1 MYILDPETVAGTKH
15 CTCIMRLVYVFKH
28 DGEMAGPAIDDL
40 IEFLPSSLRDVGIQ
54 GSGAG
59 HIFSS
64 EVIVSDKMELI
75 FFIMR
80 HKSKKNGQM
89 WLNSKKKYNF
99 ALPKKDNMSTNKPD
113 KTEDRIVAVEEAFSK
128 TEHFIESNQ
137 KIIMIVIGILIVGVL
152 GFFGFKRYY
161 LAPREKEAQ
170 SQMFM
175 AEKYFEQDSLKKAL
189 NGDGNYL
196 GFLDIIDQYGITK
209 SANLSKYYA
218 GICYLKMGEYQKAI
232 EYLKKFSGKDMV
244 VAPMAN
250 GAIGDAYMELNN
262 SEEAISY
269 YTKAADMRD
278 NDFTT
283 PLFLKKAGMAYEIAG
298 KYDKA
303 LEMYKRIKDNYP
315 RSYEG
320 SEIDKYI
327 AYVQGMI
334 KK

>member
-1 MYILDPETVAGTKH
+1 
-15 CTCIMRLVYVFKH
+15 
-28 DGEMAGPAIDDL
+28 
-40 IEFLPSSLRDVGIQ
+40 
-54 GSGAG
+54 
-59 HIFSS
+59 
-64 EVIVSDKMELI
+64 
-75 FFIMR
+75 
-80 HKSKKNGQM
+80 M

-99 ALPKKDNMSTNKPD
+99 ALPKNQNMSTNKAD

-137 KIIMIVIGILIVGVL
+137 KIIMIVIVVLIVGVL

-161 LAPREKEAQ
+161 LAPRETEAQ
-170 SQMFM
+170 AQMFM

-218 GICYLKMGEYQKAI
+218 GICYLKLGDYQKAI
-232 EYLKKFSGKDMV
+232 DFLKKFSGKDMV
-244 VAPMAN
+244 VGPMAN

-262 SEEAISY
+262 LDEAISY
-269 YTKAADMRD
+269 YTKAADMR
-278 NDFTT
+278 NNEFTT
-283 PLFLKKAGMAYEIAG
+283 PLFLKKAGMAYEIQG
-298 KYDKA
+298 KNDKA
-303 LEMYKRIKDNYP
+303 LEMYKRIKETYP

-327 AYVQGMI
+327 AYVQGKI